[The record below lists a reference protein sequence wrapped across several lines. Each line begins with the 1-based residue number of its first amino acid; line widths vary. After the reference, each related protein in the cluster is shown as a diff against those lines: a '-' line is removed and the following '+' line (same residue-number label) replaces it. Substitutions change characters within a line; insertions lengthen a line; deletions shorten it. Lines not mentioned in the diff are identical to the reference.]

1 MIAHVAEAGEGR
13 GRVVL
18 QLGPSDRVSEAAVS
32 AALFIARAFQSE
44 VEALFLEDSQLYDIA
59 ELPFAREISFSGR
72 SVRPISA
79 ADIAREMR
87 HVSSAV
93 SRKVT
98 ALAQKEDVTC
108 QYRIIRD
115 EIVHG
120 LAAACAENGPWNLVT
135 LAGPLIGTE
144 APLIARL
151 FEEVQGTTGFVIT
164 GPRTGRCDGP
174 VVALIEDAEHV
185 PPMLRTAERLAT
197 PTGQNIHLLLTA
209 GDAATLEWLEGQTRL
224 ILGENTAPEIHTA
237 MLPERDLSAAAD
249 EIRALAP
256 GFTIARWGGRLAP
269 RNGDLKALID
279 LLEGPLLL
287 VR

>member
-18 QLGPSDRVSEAAVS
+18 QLGPTDRVSETAVA

-44 VEALFLEDSQLYDIA
+44 MEALFLEDSQLFDIA
-59 ELPFAREISFSGR
+59 GLPFATEVSLSGR
-72 SVRPISA
+72 RVRPLSTA
-79 ADIAREMR
+79 EIARELR

-93 SRKVT
+93 GRKV
-98 ALAQKEDVTC
+98 AARAQREDVTC
-108 QYRIIRD
+108 RCRVIRD
-115 EIVHG
+115 EVVHG

-135 LAGPLIGTE
+135 LAGPLRGTE
-144 APLIARL
+144 APLLTRL

-164 GPRTGRCDGP
+164 GPKTLRCDGP
-174 VVALIEDAEHV
+174 VVALIEDAEHI
-185 PPMLRTAERLAT
+185 PPMLRSAKRLAA
-197 PTGQNIHLLLTA
+197 PGGQSIHLLLAA
-209 GDAATLEWLEGQTRL
+209 GDAGTLEWLEAQTRL
-224 ILGENTAPEIHTA
+224 VLGEDTEPEIRTA
-237 MLPERDLSAAAD
+237 MLHERDLDATANEVSKLAA
-249 EIRALAP
+249 

-269 RNGDLKALID
+269 REGDLTALVS

>member
-18 QLGPSDRVSEAAVS
+18 QLGPTDRVSEAAVS

-44 VEALFLEDSQLYDIA
+44 MEALFLEDSQLYDIA
-59 ELPFAREISFSGR
+59 GLPFAREISLSGR
-72 SVRPISA
+72 RVRPLSA
-79 ADIAREMR
+79 TDIAREMR

-93 SRKVT
+93 GRKVT
-98 ALAQKEDVTC
+98 ALAQEAEVAC
-108 QYRIIRD
+108 RCRVIRD

-120 LAAACAENGPWNLVT
+120 LAAACAEHGPWNLVT
-135 LAGPLIGTE
+135 LAGPLMGTE

-151 FEEVQGTTGFVIT
+151 FEEVHGTTGFVIT
-164 GPRTGRCDGP
+164 GPKTQRCDGP

-197 PTGQNIHLLLTA
+197 PGRQSIHLLLAA
-209 GDAATLEWLEGQTRL
+209 GDAGTLEWLEGQTRL
-224 ILGENTAPEIHTA
+224 ILGDDTGPEIHTA
-237 MLPERDLSAAAD
+237 MLHERDIDAAAD
-249 EIRALAP
+249 KIRTLTA

-269 RNGDLKALID
+269 REGDLTALVD